1 MSVYDLADWY
11 VHTAQVEM
19 FLGTNGY
26 GEDIFAAPVV
36 VVCFLDEARKL
47 VRDKTGAQVV
57 SENTL
62 ATYPVSAPL
71 FTPDSRVTVNG
82 AESRVIKTKTGDSG
96 ALDLPD
102 HIEVA
107 LT

>member
-1 MSVYDLADWY
+1 MSVNDLAEFY

-26 GEDIFAAPVV
+26 GEDTFAAPVS
-36 VVCFLDEARKL
+36 VVCFTDEARKL
-47 VRDKTGAQVV
+47 VRDKAGEQVV
-57 SENTL
+57 SETTL

-71 FTPDSRVTVNG
+71 FVAGSKVTVNG
-82 AESRVIKTKTGDSG
+82 NESRVIKTKLGDSG
-96 ALDLPD
+96 TLDLPD
-102 HIEVA
+102 HIEVS